1 MGHTIKTLGDG
12 AITRK
17 ALAILH
23 NKLVFVKSINKEYDD
38 RFARSG
44 AKIGASLLIREPNQF
59 TVRSGAVMD
68 TQDVTETTQTL
79 TVATQKGV
87 DINFSSEELTLHM
100 DDFARR
106 ILDPAMSRLAAE
118 IDKICLAAFYKDI
131 YNIHWKSTFGTTPL
145 FADAAIVRSKLSK
158 GLAPTGNRTMLME
171 SLSMNSVVGDVKALY
186 HSASEI
192 AKAYDTGLMGH
203 ALGFEFRET
212 EMIPTHTNGSRD
224 DATAACHATAG
235 SVFTSGTAT
244 FNINDGSTDGLTL
257 LVGDVFTIAE
267 CFAVNP
273 ETKEPYGHL
282 QQWVVT
288 EAATLSSAT
297 TNVVKVS
304 PTPITS
310 GAKQNISV
318 PAGDDLAGHAV
329 VHQAAGGSGTASQVE
344 PQNLAYHKDAF
355 TFVSADLEVPQGAGV
370 FAKREIHDGISL
382 RIWRGND
389 IINDKFPCRIDVLFG
404 YKTVRPEWA
413 ARLVG

>member
-38 RFARSG
+38 RFAQSG

-59 TVRSGAVMD
+59 RVRTGAVMD
-68 TQDVTETTQTL
+68 TQDIVETTQTL
-79 TVATQKGV
+79 TLATQKGV

-100 DDFARR
+100 DDFASR

-145 FADAAIVRSKLSK
+145 FGDAAIVRSKLSK

-203 ALGFEFRET
+203 ALGFEFRES
-212 EMIPTHTNGSRD
+212 EMIPTHTNGSRVD
-224 DATAACHATAG
+224 ASCVGATACFA
-235 SVFTSGTAT
+235 SGTAEIKIT
-244 FNINDGSTDGLTL
+244 GGNNAKTILA
-257 LVGDVFTIAE
+257 GDVFTVAE
-267 CFAVNP
+267 CYAVNP
-273 ETKEPYGHL
+273 ETKDVYGHL
-282 QQWVVT
+282 QQFVCT
-288 EAATLSSAT
+288 EAVT
-297 TNVVKVS
+297 TNASGVATIKVS
-304 PTPITS
+304 PTPISS
-310 GAKQNISV
+310 GVKQNISV
-318 PAGDDLAGHAV
+318 PSDGLLDGHV
-329 VHQAAGGSGTASQVE
+329 VIHVAAGGSGTQSAVE

-355 TFVSADLEVPQGAGV
+355 TFVSADLEVPRGAGV
-370 FAKREIHDGISL
+370 FAKREVHDGISL